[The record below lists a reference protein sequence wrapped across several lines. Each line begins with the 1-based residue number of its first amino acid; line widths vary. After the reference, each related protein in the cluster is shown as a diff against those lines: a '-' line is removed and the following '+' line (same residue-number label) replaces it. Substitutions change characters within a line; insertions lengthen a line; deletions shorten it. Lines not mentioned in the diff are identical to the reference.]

1 MTVLSVG
8 MRKAV
13 SLPAKTNEPE
23 FPNTTR
29 ASDDKGLKGRRKRLL
44 AIFEKTPRGE
54 RLLDLKEAETAV
66 LGIDG
71 DGIHFEFF
79 YEYRPQ
85 AKCEAA

>member
-1 MTVLSVG
+1 
-8 MRKAV
+8 
-13 SLPAKTNEPE
+13 
-23 FPNTTR
+23 
-29 ASDDKGLKGRRKRLL
+29 LL